1 MRNYSTLRLPP
12 GYYLD
17 LISDLSVVTLCRPDG
32 TVVARFTHATD
43 LEEIRRAAKED
54 HEGGDG

>member
-1 MRNYSTLRLPP
+1 MRDDETSQLPP

-17 LISDLSVVTLCRPDG
+17 LISDPSVIILCRPDG

-43 LEEIRRAAKED
+43 PEAIRRVAE
-54 HEGGDG
+54 

>member
-1 MRNYSTLRLPP
+1 MRDDETSRLPP

-17 LISDLSVVTLCRPDG
+17 LVSDPSVIILCRPDG

-43 LEEIRRAAKED
+43 PEEIRRVAEED
-54 HEGGDG
+54 HEGGEG